1 MFNRINRFEKCLIDL
16 HSYRRLIKN
25 YFTFVKKNARVVN
38 PDSYREEDM
47 RKLIKCPR
55 GESR

>member
-47 RKLIKCPR
+47 RK
-55 GESR
+55 